1 MCGYGKGRS
10 GRSLPRRES
19 LLSAGA
25 RDGAK
30 RDARWWHLLSPL
42 SKRICPHREHAPG
55 AAPQSA
61 PSPLLTPIAK
71 DFLSRQGRGRRPV
84 PKRDSAAFTSHA
96 DENVSQR
103 RARAVEKQGSGSSEE
118 YSCSC
123 LTDAE
128 VRRPGVR
135 THVSSGKSR
144 RQWGRGAP
152 PSHPLSHTIF
162 IGHESGPSQGQR
174 SQVWSRSSRYLHRT
188 ANPEHFVAVVMSA
201 GCRTSNGGPGG
212 VDKGRMHGR
221 LEGGG
226 A

>member
-1 MCGYGKGRS
+1 MERAARASLFPGGRVS
-10 GRSLPRRES
+10 SVRVPGTERR
-19 LLSAGA
+19 G
-25 RDGAK
+25 
-30 RDARWWHLLSPL
+30 WHLLSPL
-42 SKRICPHREHAPG
+42 SKRICPHRQHTPG

-144 RQWGRGAP
+144 RQWGGGCHRHIRSVTRSLLDTSRARHRGNEA
-152 PSHPLSHTIF
+152 
-162 IGHESGPSQGQR
+162 R
-174 SQVWSRSSRYLHRT
+174 
-188 ANPEHFVAVVMSA
+188 
-201 GCRTSNGGPGG
+201 CGPGP
-212 VDKGRMHGR
+212 HGIYIAR
-221 LEGGG
+221 QTQSISWQS
-226 A
+226 

>member
-19 LLSAGA
+19 LLSPGA

-30 RDARWWHLLSPL
+30 RNARWWHLLSPL
-42 SKRICPHREHAPG
+42 SKRICSHREHTPG

-71 DFLSRQGRGRRPV
+71 DFLSRRGRGRRPV

-144 RQWGRGAP
+144 RQWGGGRHRHIRSVTRSLLDTSRARHRGD
-152 PSHPLSHTIF
+152 
-162 IGHESGPSQGQR
+162 EVR
-174 SQVWSRSSRYLHRT
+174 
-188 ANPEHFVAVVMSA
+188 
-201 GCRTSNGGPGG
+201 CGPGP
-212 VDKGRMHGR
+212 HGIYIAR
-221 LEGGG
+221 QTQSISWQS
-226 A
+226 